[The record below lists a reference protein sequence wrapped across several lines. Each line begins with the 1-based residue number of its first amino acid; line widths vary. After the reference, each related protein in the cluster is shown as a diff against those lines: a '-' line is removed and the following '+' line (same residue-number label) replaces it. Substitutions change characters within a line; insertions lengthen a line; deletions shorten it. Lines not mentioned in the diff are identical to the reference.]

1 MLGTDAVGD
10 TRGIP
15 HLYLQLIMH
24 DGRQENCIVRWCC
37 MSVIVSDDSLS
48 DGDDSRDA
56 RRFYDMNKRN
66 E

>member
-1 MLGTDAVGD
+1 
-10 TRGIP
+10 
-15 HLYLQLIMH
+15 MH